1 MINVN
6 NYLMTVNFKQK
17 KWIYYNLI
25 MIKLYQI
32 LMIKN
37 PKLMPKIGRF
47 FNQKMNMKFV
57 LMILNYKMNMLLLLL
72 IFMKILQDFGTNYM
86 KENQI

>member
-17 KWIYYNLI
+17 IWIYYNLL